1 MALSRPAPLGR
12 MDLNMQDYL
21 LLLAKL
27 PFVVA
32 ALGWAVRELV
42 VLNREEKRDAARH
55 DAAERDSAP

>member
-1 MALSRPAPLGR
+1 
-12 MDLNMQDYL
+12 MQDYL

-32 ALGWAVRELV
+32 ALGWAVRELI

-55 DAAERDSAP
+55 DAAERDTAP